1 MNLPGAMNIRIALFA
16 GYLLCFVAL
25 NLIAFLISLF
35 YRKKLHHPSPRFGFI
50 AAIVLAGAYCLSC
63 IGIKGASTSVRGIE
77 LLFLGVG
84 ALASVSSTIRLFL
97 TMRKVQ
103 K

>member
-1 MNLPGAMNIRIALFA
+1 MNHPAALNIRIALFA

-50 AAIVLAGAYCLSC
+50 AAIVLAGAYCLSW
-63 IGIKGASTSVRGIE
+63 IGIRSSSASVRGIE
-77 LLFLGVG
+77 LLFLGAG
-84 ALASVSSTIRLFL
+84 ALISISSTIRLFL
-97 TMRKVQ
+97 TMRRVQ